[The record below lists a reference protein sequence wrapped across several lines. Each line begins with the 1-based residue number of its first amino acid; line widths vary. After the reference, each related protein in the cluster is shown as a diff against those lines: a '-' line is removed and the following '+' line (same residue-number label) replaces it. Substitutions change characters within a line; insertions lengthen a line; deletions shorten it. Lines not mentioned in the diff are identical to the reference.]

1 MWILASFR
9 RELKASV
16 ENNNIQVQWTYIDWI
31 TSQYIWKHK
40 DSEGG
45 HIAAVQCYY
54 GIQTTG
60 LTVNEEEKE
69 ESGSSAL
76 PDVVGLTTS

>member
-76 PDVVGLTTS
+76 PDVVGLTMS